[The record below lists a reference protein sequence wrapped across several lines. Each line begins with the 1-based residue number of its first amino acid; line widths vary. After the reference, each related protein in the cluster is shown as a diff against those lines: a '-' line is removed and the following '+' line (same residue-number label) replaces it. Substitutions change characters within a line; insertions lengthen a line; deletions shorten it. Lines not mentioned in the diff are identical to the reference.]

1 MHHRL
6 VVAGEGRF
14 AVTLEATST
23 DGQGISCFLYGGTLP
38 HVGGCALAAPG
49 PKLHGRQL
57 SRADL
62 WTMTVP
68 GHKDAEAAKT
78 VARRLAIVTG
88 QPACVSCGIHVD
100 DATPEELERLGH
112 SIDAAVDGLLEE
124 LGFDGTGQEPASN
137 KGSDEAS
144 APGEATHNAAEETVF
159 DGR

>member
-1 MHHRL
+1 
-6 VVAGEGRF
+6 
-14 AVTLEATST
+14 
-23 DGQGISCFLYGGTLP
+23 
-38 HVGGCALAAPG
+38 
-49 PKLHGRQL
+49 
-57 SRADL
+57 
-62 WTMTVP
+62 MTVP

-88 QPACVSCGIHVD
+88 QPACVSCGIHVN

-144 APGEATHNAAEETVF
+144 APGEATHHAAEETVF